1 MDTSHRGFAKRV
13 SAMRRGI
20 LQVEIVVAAGLILAA
35 ISLVYS
41 INHRLQLID
50 KETRNYQFAL
60 HEIANCLEVAT
71 TLEPDAMEKYLQ
83 DLKPSEELVMRFEGA
98 KLESKVVEDDAGR
111 RLELSFTCKSWAD
124 RKPLVL
130 VGCLVGS
137 RLAKEEK
144 TSFNTPTQEIEDIPS
159 NSFLSISDRESL

>member
-1 MDTSHRGFAKRV
+1 
-13 SAMRRGI
+13 
-20 LQVEIVVAAGLILAA
+20 
-35 ISLVYS
+35 
-41 INHRLQLID
+41 
-50 KETRNYQFAL
+50 
-60 HEIANCLEVAT
+60 
-71 TLEPDAMEKYLQ
+71 MEKYLQ
-83 DLKPSEELVMRFEGA
+83 DLKPSEELVMRLEGA

-159 NSFLSISDRESL
+159 NSFLSIIDRESL